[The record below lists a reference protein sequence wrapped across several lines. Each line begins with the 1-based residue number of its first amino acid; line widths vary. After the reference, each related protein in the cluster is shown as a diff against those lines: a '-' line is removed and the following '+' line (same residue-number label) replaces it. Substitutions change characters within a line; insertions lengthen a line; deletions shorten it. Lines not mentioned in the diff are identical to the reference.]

1 MRLLFICQIRHDL
14 CVSGMFQ
21 MAPLFVASVRDA
33 GFVLAPLCIKLRF
46 GPYILPHHPARRSPS
61 YSTFSTELFRRL
73 WLLSSFFQRFCCII
87 CVCVTIN
94 LPPSTMP
101 DRLDVMKSFTS
112 RNLPLTSSSC
122 KGKRALHTLHLLAS
136 PCISLHLLAHPVP
149 CPMILEDTMT
159 K

>member
-1 MRLLFICQIRHDL
+1 MRLLFIYVKFDNDL

-33 GFVLAPLCIKLRF
+33 GFVLAPLCIKPRF
-46 GPYILPHHPARRSPS
+46 VPYFLPHHPACRSPS

-73 WLLSSFFQRFCCII
+73 WLLLSFFQRFCCII

-101 DRLDVMKSFTS
+101 HRLDVMKSFTS
-112 RNLPLTSSSC
+112 RHLPLTSSNC

-136 PCISLHLLAHPVP
+136 PCISLHTLCHAQ
-149 CPMILEDTMT
+149 
-159 K
+159 